1 MLDTGFYTTPGP
13 LTQIEA
19 PEIARIKDYRTIVAA
34 ARGLAVHELN
44 ADRYPLPIPAD
55 REEVVQLRPA
65 SALLQRI
72 HELDER
78 PVDQA
83 RPVTRRLVTFCRPL
97 AVLGVGLLRAAGLP
111 ARARCGFAAPD
122 GDGTQFFDHWWIECF
137 DQSTRRWVTVDTGRD
152 PEVQQL
158 TYDPDDIPAGRCVSG
173 PAAWRLCRSGE
184 VDPNRFGVDIHWG
197 AWFVRGNVIRDL
209 AALHK
214 IEMLPWDMWGPM
226 DVGTPLGAHRLDDV
240 IDQIAVAEGVND
252 WETVAAIYATHEEL
266 HPPSCLV
273 AETQG
278 SYPDLADLVG
288 QSAIAEAENSDAR
301 LAE

>member
-1 MLDTGFYTTPGP
+1 M
-13 LTQIEA
+13 
-19 PEIARIKDYRTIVAA
+19 
-34 ARGLAVHELN
+34 
-44 ADRYPLPIPAD
+44 
-55 REEVVQLRPA
+55 
-65 SALLQRI
+65 
-72 HELDER
+72 
-78 PVDQA
+78 
-83 RPVTRRLVTFCRPL
+83 
-97 AVLGVGLLRAAGLP
+97 
-111 ARARCGFAAPD
+111 
-122 GDGTQFFDHWWIECF
+122 
-137 DQSTRRWVTVDTGRD
+137 DTGRD

-184 VDPNRFGVDIHWG
+184 VDPNRFGVDIHRG
-197 AWFVRGNVIRDL
+197 AWFVHGNVIRDL

-266 HPPSCLV
+266 HPPTCLV

-288 QSAIAEAENSDAR
+288 QSAIAEAENSAAR